1 MPTWIRNSSLTI
13 VTLALFALC
22 LLGQATSGWMTG
34 NEELALHGKPEL
46 GFGEYLGSAGFFEA
60 TFENWESEFLQMAL
74 FVYLS
79 AHLVQKGS
87 AESAKPREERNEA
100 EERRKERVRTDSPL
114 PVRRGGLWKRL
125 YAHSLSLTL
134 GILFLVSFVF
144 HAISG
149 RDAWNETLREHGAAP
164 LSTLEF
170 AASARFWFE
179 SLQNWQSEFL
189 SVAAIVVLSI
199 FLREKDSPESKPLA
213 APHSQT
219 GTD

>member
-1 MPTWIRNSSLTI
+1 MPRWVRDSSLTI
-13 VTLALFALC
+13 VTVALFALC
-22 LLGQATSGWMTG
+22 LVGQATSGWKTD
-34 NEELALHGKPEL
+34 NEERALHDEPQL
-46 GFGEYLGSAGFFEA
+46 TLAEYVRSAEFFEA

-74 FVYLS
+74 FVFLS

-100 EERRKERVRTDSPL
+100 EERARERVRADSPM
-114 PVRRGGLWKRL
+114 PVRRGGMGKRL
-125 YAHSLSLTL
+125 YEHSLSIAL
-134 GILFLVSFVF
+134 GILFVVSLVF

-149 RDAWNETLREHGAAP
+149 RDAWNQTLREHGADP

-170 AASARFWFE
+170 VASSRFWFE
-179 SLQNWQSEFL
+179 SMQNWQSEFL

-199 FLREKDSPESKPLA
+199 FLREKDSPESKAVA

-219 GTD
+219 GTN